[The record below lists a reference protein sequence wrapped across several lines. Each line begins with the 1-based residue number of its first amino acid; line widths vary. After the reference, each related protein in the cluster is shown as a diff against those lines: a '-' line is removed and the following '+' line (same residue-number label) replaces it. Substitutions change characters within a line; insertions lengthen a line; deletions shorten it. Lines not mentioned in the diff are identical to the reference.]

1 MVVVYDSI
9 DVMRKNDDDDDDDDD
24 DDNDDDGV
32 GVKANDGDVWVK

>member
-24 DDNDDDGV
+24 DGV

>member
-9 DVMRKNDDDDDDDDD
+9 DVMRENDDDDDDD
-24 DDNDDDGV
+24 DDDGV

>member
-24 DDNDDDGV
+24 DDGV

>member
-9 DVMRKNDDDDDDDDD
+9 DAMRKNDDDDDDD
-24 DDNDDDGV
+24 DDDGV

>member
-9 DVMRKNDDDDDDDDD
+9 DVMRKNGDDDD
-24 DDNDDDGV
+24 DDDGV